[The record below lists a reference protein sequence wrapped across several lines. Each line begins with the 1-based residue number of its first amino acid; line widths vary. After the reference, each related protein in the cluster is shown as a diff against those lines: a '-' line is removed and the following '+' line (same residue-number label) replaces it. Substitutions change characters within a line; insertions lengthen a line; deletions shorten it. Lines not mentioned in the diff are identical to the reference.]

1 MRLGGSHAVRRKNVA
16 LTALLAVCFLSG
28 QLAGFRHLV
37 EVQHTR
43 CAEHDE
49 LIDLPQSAPVAGALQ
64 SDSGSRFT
72 GAPEQASDH
81 RHEHC
86 AMAPSHRTDVV
97 VAESGAVIADAPPSP
112 DGAALVDRAV
122 VAVAR
127 AVYRIA
133 PKNSPPV

>member
-1 MRLGGSHAVRRKNVA
+1 MRFGGSNAARRKNVV

-49 LIDLPQSAPVAGALQ
+49 LIDLPQSAPVAGAVR
-64 SDSGSRFT
+64 SESGSRFAA
-72 GAPEQASDH
+72 APEQGSDH

-86 AMAPSHRTDVV
+86 ALAPSHRSDVV
-97 VAESGAVIADAPPSP
+97 VAQSQAVVADAPPSP
-112 DGAALVDRAV
+112 DGAALVDHAV
-122 VAVAR
+122 VALAR